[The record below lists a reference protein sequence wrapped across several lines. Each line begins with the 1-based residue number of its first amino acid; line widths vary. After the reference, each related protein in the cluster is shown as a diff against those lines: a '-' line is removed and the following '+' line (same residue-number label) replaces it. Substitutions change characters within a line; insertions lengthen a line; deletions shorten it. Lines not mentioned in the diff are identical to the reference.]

1 LTKLKTVQH
10 YIGCTTYSE
19 LYSFTGEYH
28 RQKSRFGDEILKGLA
43 MRQNVISPGSAG
55 EIVNYFNG
63 SAEFS
68 QQDTLGQIVLEILSE
83 GKNINRKALCGALLA
98 RIENAATEDEGR
110 HYQKLIGLL
119 L

>member
-1 LTKLKTVQH
+1 
-10 YIGCTTYSE
+10 
-19 LYSFTGEYH
+19 
-28 RQKSRFGDEILKGLA
+28 

-83 GKNINRKALCGALLA
+83 GKNINRKAL
-98 RIENAATEDEGR
+98 
-110 HYQKLIGLL
+110 
-119 L
+119 